1 MSRFR
6 NSQATRGMRG
16 SSSFSI
22 LCVIVTAWVAL
33 TALLRV
39 LPVFMEHRTIVSA
52 MESVASGY
60 EPGQDQSAD
69 VREALRKAWSIN
81 RISQVDA
88 SEVSIDRRRTG
99 VILTLEYQ
107 TVFPLVGPI
116 QGVWD
121 FGTVEVDGR

>member
-1 MSRFR
+1 LSRFR
-6 NSQATRGMRG
+6 NSQTTRGMRG

-60 EPGQDQSAD
+60 VPGQDQSAD

-81 RISQVDA
+81 RISQVDV

>member
-1 MSRFR
+1 M
-6 NSQATRGMRG
+6 
-16 SSSFSI
+16 
-22 LCVIVTAWVAL
+22 CVIVTGWVAL
-33 TALLRV
+33 TGLLRV

-52 MESVASGY
+52 MESAASSY
-60 EPGQDQSAD
+60 VPGQDQSAD
-69 VREALRKAWSIN
+69 VREALRKPWLIN
-81 RISQVDA
+81 RISQVEA
-88 SEVSIDRRRTG
+88 SKVSIDRRRTG

>member
-1 MSRFR
+1 
-6 NSQATRGMRG
+6 MRG
-16 SSSFSI
+16 SSGFSI
-22 LCVIVTAWVAL
+22 LCVIVTAWIAL

-52 MESVASGY
+52 MESVASNY
-60 EPGQDQSAD
+60 VPGKDQSAD
-69 VREALRKAWSIN
+69 VREAPRKAWSIN

-107 TVFPLVGPI
+107 TVFLLVGPI

>member
-1 MSRFR
+1 
-6 NSQATRGMRG
+6 MRG
-16 SSSFSI
+16 SSNFSV

-33 TALLRV
+33 TVLLRV

-52 MESVASGY
+52 MESVASSY
-60 EPGQDQSAD
+60 VPGQDQSAD

-81 RISQVDA
+81 RISQVNA
-88 SEVSIDRRRTG
+88 SEVSIDRLRTG

-121 FGTVEVDGR
+121 FGTVEGDGVIPGDETGYSYH

>member
-1 MSRFR
+1 
-6 NSQATRGMRG
+6 MRG
-16 SSSFSI
+16 TSSFSI

-33 TALLRV
+33 TTL
-39 LPVFMEHRTIVSA
+39 LPVSPEFVEHRTIVSA
-52 MESVASGY
+52 VESVASGC

-69 VREALRKAWSIN
+69 VGEALRKAWSIN

-121 FGTVEVDGR
+121 SGTVEVDGR

>member
-1 MSRFR
+1 
-6 NSQATRGMRG
+6 MRG
-16 SSSFSI
+16 SSSFSV

-33 TALLRV
+33 TAVLRV

-60 EPGQDQSAD
+60 VPGQDQSGD
-69 VREALRKAWSIN
+69 VRDALRKAWSIN
-81 RISQVDA
+81 RISQVDV
-88 SEVSIDRRRTG
+88 SKVSIDRRRSG

-116 QGVWD
+116 RGVWD

>member
-1 MSRFR
+1 
-6 NSQATRGMRG
+6 MRG
-16 SSSFSI
+16 SSSFFI

-33 TALLRV
+33 KALLRV

-60 EPGQDQSAD
+60 VPGQDQSAD
-69 VREALRKAWSIN
+69 SREAPRKAWSIN
-81 RISQVDA
+81 RILQVDA

-121 FGTVEVDGR
+121 FGTVEVDDR

>member
-1 MSRFR
+1 LIRYHNSRV
-6 NSQATRGMRG
+6 ARGMRG

-52 MESVASGY
+52 MESVASNY
-60 EPGQDQSAD
+60 VPGKDQSAD
-69 VREALRKAWSIN
+69 VSEALRKAWSIN

>member
-1 MSRFR
+1 MIQHRS
-6 NSQATRGMRG
+6 SYAPRGMRG
-16 SSSFSI
+16 SSSFSV

-33 TALLRV
+33 TGLLRV

-52 MESVASGY
+52 MESVASSY
-60 EPGQDQSAD
+60 VPGQDQSAD

-116 QGVWD
+116 EGVWN

>member
-1 MSRFR
+1 
-6 NSQATRGMRG
+6 MRG

-22 LCVIVTAWVAL
+22 LCGVVTVWVAL
-33 TALLRV
+33 TGLLRV
-39 LPVFMEHRTIVSA
+39 FPVFMEHRTIVSA
-52 MESVASGY
+52 MESVASSY
-60 EPGQDQSAD
+60 VPGQDQSAD
-69 VREALRKAWSIN
+69 VREALRKARSIN
-81 RISQVDA
+81 RISQVDP

>member
-6 NSQATRGMRG
+6 NSQATRDMRG

-60 EPGQDQSAD
+60 VPGQDQSAD

-81 RISQVDA
+81 RISQVDV

>member
-1 MSRFR
+1 MSRYR

-60 EPGQDQSAD
+60 VPGQDQSAD

-107 TVFPLVGPI
+107 ITFPLVGSI

>member
-1 MSRFR
+1 LSRFR

-60 EPGQDQSAD
+60 VPGQDQSAD
-69 VREALRKAWSIN
+69 VREALRKARSIN

-107 TVFPLVGPI
+107 TVFPMVGPI

>member
-1 MSRFR
+1 
-6 NSQATRGMRG
+6 MRG

-22 LCVIVTAWVAL
+22 LSVIVTAWVAL

-39 LPVFMEHRTIVSA
+39 LPVFTEHRTIVSA
-52 MESVASGY
+52 VESVASGY

-69 VREALRKAWSIN
+69 VGEALRKAWSIN

-99 VILTLEYQ
+99 VILTLKYQ

-121 FGTVEVDGR
+121 SGTVEVDGRSPGGRNWLLLP

>member
-1 MSRFR
+1 
-6 NSQATRGMRG
+6 MRG

-22 LCVIVTAWVAL
+22 FCVIVTAWVAL

-60 EPGQDQSAD
+60 VPGQDQSTD
-69 VREALRKAWSIN
+69 VREARRKAWSIN

-99 VILTLEYQ
+99 VIVTLEYQ

>member
-1 MSRFR
+1 
-6 NSQATRGMRG
+6 MRG

-39 LPVFMEHRTIVSA
+39 LPVFMEHRTIFSA

-69 VREALRKAWSIN
+69 VREALRKAWSIT

-121 FGTVEVDGR
+121 SGTVEVDGR

>member
-60 EPGQDQSAD
+60 VPGQDQSAD

>member
-60 EPGQDQSAD
+60 VPGQDQSAD

-99 VILTLEYQ
+99 VILTIEYQ
-107 TVFPLVGPI
+107 TVFPLVGPV

>member
-1 MSRFR
+1 
-6 NSQATRGMRG
+6 MRG

-99 VILTLEYQ
+99 VILSSSTRQPFRWSVLYK
-107 TVFPLVGPI
+107 
-116 QGVWD
+116 VWD

>member
-1 MSRFR
+1 MSRHL
-6 NSQATRGMRG
+6 NLKATRRIRG

-33 TALLRV
+33 TGLLRV
-39 LPVFMEHRTIVSA
+39 LPVFMEHRTVVSA

-60 EPGQDQSAD
+60 VPGQDQSAD
-69 VREALRKAWSIN
+69 LREALRRAWSIN
-81 RISQVDA
+81 RISQVDV
-88 SEVSIDRRRTG
+88 SGVSINRRRTG

>member
-1 MSRFR
+1 LSRFR

-39 LPVFMEHRTIVSA
+39 LPVFMEHRSIVSA

-88 SEVSIDRRRTG
+88 SEVPIDRRRTG

>member
-52 MESVASGY
+52 MESVASGNV
-60 EPGQDQSAD
+60 PGQDQSAD
-69 VREALRKAWSIN
+69 VREALGKAWSIN
-81 RISQVDA
+81 RISQVDV

>member
-22 LCVIVTAWVAL
+22 LCVIVTAWVVL

-39 LPVFMEHRTIVSA
+39 LPVFMEHKTIVSA
-52 MESVASGY
+52 MESLASGY
-60 EPGQDQSAD
+60 VPGQDQSAD

-121 FGTVEVDGR
+121 SGTVEVDGR

>member
-1 MSRFR
+1 MIRYHNSRV
-6 NSQATRGMRG
+6 ARGMLG

-52 MESVASGY
+52 MESVASNY
-60 EPGQDQSAD
+60 VPGKDQSAD

>member
-6 NSQATRGMRG
+6 NSQTTRAMRG

-60 EPGQDQSAD
+60 VPGQDQSAD

-81 RISQVDA
+81 RISQVDV

>member
-1 MSRFR
+1 MIRYH
-6 NSQATRGMRG
+6 NSHVARGMRG

-39 LPVFMEHRTIVSA
+39 LPVFMEHRTVVSA
-52 MESVASGY
+52 MESVASNY
-60 EPGQDQSAD
+60 VPGKDQSAD

-107 TVFPLVGPI
+107 TVFPLAGPI

>member
-1 MSRFR
+1 MSRYG
-6 NSQATRGMRG
+6 NSQATHGMRG
-16 SSSFSI
+16 TSSFSI

-33 TALLRV
+33 TTL
-39 LPVFMEHRTIVSA
+39 LPVSPEFVEHSTIVSA
-52 MESVASGY
+52 VESVASGY

-69 VREALRKAWSIN
+69 VGEALRKAWSIN

-121 FGTVEVDGR
+121 SGTVEVDGR

>member
-52 MESVASGY
+52 MDSVASGY
-60 EPGQDQSAD
+60 VPGQDQSAD

-81 RISQVDA
+81 RISQVDV
-88 SEVSIDRRRTG
+88 SEVSIDLRRTG
-99 VILTLEYQ
+99 VFLTLEYQ
-107 TVFPLVGPI
+107 IVFPLVGPI